1 MAVFGTIDA
10 ATFANNVAVTQDDA
24 TVTKNAAD
32 TVNQGDV
39 LVLGGVN
46 YIVRS
51 VSSTTSIEL
60 HTTYA
65 GSTNGTLSGAIR
77 RTPPKDV
84 AEYVIKGGDSNVGE
98 ILFVDSTEVG
108 LAENKQRGL
117 KGPGWWNYK
126 TYTDH
131 SGATRHKAVHLA
143 YVYIAAGASGDN
155 ADDTKVADVASAV
168 TITAQPAASV
178 SGAGSFADGVGT
190 FTLSTSTTGTPGTL
204 AYVWQRQTASGKR
217 WVNLA
222 ANTDTGITYANFTT
236 ATLGYNGLA
245 GDTLDG
251 YKYRVKITS
260 AGGTEEVISNGVATL
275 TFGS

>member
-1 MAVFGTIDA
+1 MSLIRTTDA
-10 ATFANNVAVTQDDA
+10 ATFANNVGVTNGDA
-24 TVTKNAAD
+24 TVSKNAAD
-32 TVNQGDV
+32 AISQGDV
-39 LVLGGVN
+39 IVLDNVN

-65 GSTNGTLSGAIR
+65 GSTEAALAGAVR

-98 ILFVDSTEVG
+98 LLFVDATEVG

-126 TYTDH
+126 SYTDH

-143 YVYIAAGASGDN
+143 YVYVAAGTSGDYT
-155 ADDTKVADVASAV
+155 DDTNVADAASSV
-168 TITAQPAASV
+168 TITTHPASSTSS
-178 SGAGSFADGVGT
+178 SGAGTFAN
-190 FTLSTSTTGTPGTL
+190 LAESSTGSPGSLIYT
-204 AYVWQRQTASGKR
+204 WQRQTASGKR
-217 WVNLA
+217 WQNITASL
-222 ANTDTGITYANFTT
+222 DTGITYVNFTS
-236 ATLGYNGLA
+236 AILGYNGLA
-245 GDTLDG
+245 SAALDG
-251 YKYRVKITS
+251 YKYRVKLTS
-260 AGGTEEVISNGVATL
+260 TGGTEEVISNGAATL

>member
-10 ATFANNVAVTQDDA
+10 ATFANNVGVTNGDA

-51 VSSTTSIEL
+51 VTSTTSIEL

-65 GSTNGTLSGAIR
+65 GSTEAALAGAVR

-143 YVYIAAGASGDN
+143 YVYIAAGTSGDCT
-155 ADDTKVADVASAV
+155 DDTKVADAASAV
-168 TITAQPAASV
+168 TITAQPANSTSS
-178 SGAGSFADGVGT
+178 SGAGT
-190 FTLSTSTTGTPGTL
+190 FTLSTPTTGTPGAL

-222 ANTDTGITYANFTT
+222 ANTDTGITYVNFTN
-236 ATLGYNGLA
+236 ATLSYTGLA
-245 GDTLDG
+245 SDALDG
-251 YKYRVKITS
+251 YKYRCVINTS
-260 AGGTEEVISNGVATL
+260 KGAATKRTNGAATL

>member
-1 MAVFGTIDA
+1 MAVFGSIDA
-10 ATFANNVAVTQDDA
+10 ATFSNNVGVTNGDA

-51 VSSTTSIEL
+51 VTSTTSIEL

-65 GSTNGTLSGAIR
+65 GSTEAALAGAVR

-143 YVYIAAGASGDN
+143 YVYIAAGTSGDFT
-155 ADDTKVADVASAV
+155 DDTRVADVASSV
-168 TITAQPAASV
+168 TIGTQPASSTSS
-178 SGAGSFADGVGT
+178 SGAGSFAN
-190 FTLSTSTTGTPGTL
+190 LATSTTGTPGAL

-222 ANTDTGITYANFTT
+222 ANTDTGITYVNFTN
-236 ATLGYNGLA
+236 ATLSYTGLA
-245 GDTLDG
+245 SDALDG

-260 AGGTEEVISNGVATL
+260 ANGTEEVISNGAAAL

>member
-10 ATFANNVAVTQDDA
+10 ATFANNVGVTNGDA

-65 GSTNGTLSGAIR
+65 GSTNNSLSGAVR

-108 LAENKQRGL
+108 LAENKSRGL

-143 YVYIAAGASGDN
+143 YVYIAAGTSGDFT
-155 ADDTKVADVASAV
+155 DDTKVADVASAV
-168 TITAQPAASV
+168 TITAQPANSTSS
-178 SGAGSFADGVGT
+178 SGGGT
-190 FTLSTSTTGTPGTL
+190 FTLSTSTTGTPGAL

-222 ANTDTGITYANFTT
+222 ANTDTGITYSNFTT
-236 ATLGYNGLA
+236 ATLTYASLGGTTLNGN
-245 GDTLDG
+245 
-251 YKYRVKITS
+251 KYRVKVTS
-260 AGGTEEVISNGVATL
+260 ANGTEEVITNGAATL

>member
-10 ATFANNVAVTQDDA
+10 ATFANNVAVTNGDA

-32 TVNQGDV
+32 TVEQGDV

-51 VSSTTSIEL
+51 VTSTTTIEL

-65 GSTNGTLSGAIR
+65 GSTNAALAGAVR
-77 RTPPKDV
+77 RTPPKEV
-84 AEYVIKGGDSNVGE
+84 AQYVIRGGDSSVGE
-98 ILFVDSTEVG
+98 ILFVDATEVG
-108 LAENKQRGL
+108 LAENKSRGL

-131 SGATRHKAVHLA
+131 SGATRHKAEHLA
-143 YVYIAAGASGDN
+143 YAYIAAGTSGDFT
-155 ADDTKVADVASAV
+155 DDTKVADVASAV
-168 TITAQPAASV
+168 TIGTQPANSTSS
-178 SGAGSFADGVGT
+178 SGAGT
-190 FTLSTSTTGTPGTL
+190 FTLSTSTTGTPGAL

-217 WVNLA
+217 WVNITASL
-222 ANTDTGITYANFTT
+222 DTGITYANFTT
-236 ATLGYNGLA
+236 ATLGYSGLGGA
-245 GDTLDG
+245 TLDG
-251 YKYRVKITS
+251 YKYRVKVTS
-260 AGGTEEVISNGVATL
+260 ANGTEEVVSDGAATL

>member
-1 MAVFGTIDA
+1 MAVFGSIDA
-10 ATFANNVAVTQDDA
+10 ATFANNVGVTNGDA

-39 LVLGGVN
+39 LVLDGVN

-51 VSSTTSIEL
+51 VTSTTSIEL

-65 GSTNGTLSGAIR
+65 GSTEAALAGAVR

-143 YVYIAAGASGDN
+143 YVYIAAGTSGDFT
-155 ADDTKVADVASAV
+155 DDTRVADVASSV
-168 TITAQPAASV
+168 TIGTQPAASTSS
-178 SGAGSFADGVGT
+178 SGAGSFAN
-190 FTLSTSTTGTPGTL
+190 LATSTTGTPGAL

-222 ANTDTGITYANFTT
+222 ANTDTGITYVNFTN
-236 ATLGYNGLA
+236 ATLSYTGLA
-245 GDTLDG
+245 SDALDG

-260 AGGTEEVISNGVATL
+260 ANGTEEVISNGAATL

>member
-10 ATFANNVAVTQDDA
+10 ATFANNVGVTNGDA

-39 LVLGGVN
+39 LVLDGVN

-65 GSTNGTLSGAIR
+65 GSTEAALAGAVR

-98 ILFVDSTEVG
+98 ILFVDATEVG

-143 YVYIAAGASGDN
+143 YVYIAAGTSGDFT
-155 ADDTKVADVASAV
+155 DDTKVADVASAV
-168 TITAQPAASV
+168 TIGTQPAASTSS
-178 SGAGSFADGVGT
+178 SGAGSFAN
-190 FTLSTSTTGTPGTL
+190 LATSTTGTPGAL
-204 AYVWQRQTASGKR
+204 AYVWQRQTATGKR

-222 ANTDTGITYANFTT
+222 ANTDTGITYVNFTN
-236 ATLGYNGLA
+236 ATLSYTGLA

-260 AGGTEEVISNGVATL
+260 AGGTEEVISNGAATL
-275 TFGS
+275 TFDS

>member
-10 ATFANNVAVTQDDA
+10 ATFANNVGVTNGDA

-39 LVLGGVN
+39 LVLDGVN

-51 VSSTTSIEL
+51 VTSTTSIEL

-65 GSTNGTLSGAIR
+65 GSTEAALAGAVR

-143 YVYIAAGASGDN
+143 YVYIAAGTSGDFT
-155 ADDTKVADVASAV
+155 DDTRVADVASSV
-168 TITAQPAASV
+168 TIGTQPASSTSS
-178 SGAGSFADGVGT
+178 SGAGSFAN
-190 FTLSTSTTGTPGTL
+190 LATSTTGTPGAL

-222 ANTDTGITYANFTT
+222 ANTDTGITYVNFTN
-236 ATLGYNGLA
+236 ATLSYTGLA
-245 GDTLDG
+245 SDALDG

-260 AGGTEEVISNGVATL
+260 ANGTEEVISNGAAAL

>member
-10 ATFANNVAVTQDDA
+10 ATFANNVGVTNGDA

-39 LVLGGVN
+39 LVLDGVN

-51 VSSTTSIEL
+51 VTSTTSIEL

-65 GSTNGTLSGAIR
+65 GSTEAALAGAVR

-98 ILFVDSTEVG
+98 ILFVDATEVG

-143 YVYIAAGASGDN
+143 YVYIAAGTSGDFT
-155 ADDTKVADVASAV
+155 DDTKVADVASAV
-168 TITAQPAASV
+168 TIGTQPASSTSS
-178 SGAGSFADGVGT
+178 SGAGSFAN
-190 FTLSTSTTGTPGTL
+190 LATSTTGTPGAL

-222 ANTDTGITYANFTT
+222 ANTDTGITYVNFTN
-236 ATLGYNGLA
+236 ATLSYTGLA
-245 GDTLDG
+245 SDALDG

-260 AGGTEEVISNGVATL
+260 AGGTEEVISNGAATL

>member
-1 MAVFGTIDA
+1 MSLIRTTDA
-10 ATFANNVAVTQDDA
+10 ATFSNNVGVTNGDA

-32 TVNQGDV
+32 AISQGDV
-39 LVLGGVN
+39 IVLAGVN

-65 GSTNGTLSGAIR
+65 GATEAALAGAVR

-98 ILFVDSTEVG
+98 LLFVDATEVG

-126 TYTDH
+126 SYTDH

-143 YVYIAAGASGDN
+143 YVYVAAGTSGDYT
-155 ADDTKVADVASAV
+155 DDTNVADAASSV
-168 TITAQPAASV
+168 TITTHPASSTSS
-178 SGAGSFADGVGT
+178 SGAGTFAN
-190 FTLSTSTTGTPGTL
+190 LAESSTGSPGSLIYT
-204 AYVWQRQTASGKR
+204 WQRQTASGKR
-217 WVNLA
+217 WQNITASL
-222 ANTDTGITYANFTT
+222 DTGITYVNFTS
-236 ATLGYNGLA
+236 AILGYNGLA
-245 GDTLDG
+245 SAALDG
-251 YKYRVKITS
+251 YKYRVKLTS
-260 AGGTEEVISNGVATL
+260 TGGTEEVISNGAATL
-275 TFGS
+275 TFGT

>member
-10 ATFANNVAVTQDDA
+10 ATFANNVGVTNGDA

-32 TVNQGDV
+32 SVEQGDV
-39 LVLGGVN
+39 LVLAGVN

-51 VSSTTSIEL
+51 VTSTTSIEL

-65 GSTNGTLSGAIR
+65 GSTETALAGAIR

-98 ILFVDSTEVG
+98 LLFVDATEVG

-126 TYTDH
+126 SYTDH

-143 YVYIAAGASGDN
+143 YVYIASGTSGDM
-155 ADDTKVADVASAV
+155 ADDTKVADAASSV
-168 TITAQPAASV
+168 TITTHPASSTSS
-178 SGAGSFADGVGT
+178 SGAGTFAN
-190 FTLSTSTTGTPGTL
+190 LAESSTGSPGSLIYT
-204 AYVWQRQTASGKR
+204 WQRQKAGTKRWQNITAS
-217 WVNLA
+217 L
-222 ANTDTGITYANFTT
+222 DTGITYVNFTS
-236 ATLGYNGLA
+236 AILGYNGLA
-245 GDTLDG
+245 SAALDG
-251 YKYRVKITS
+251 YKYRVKLTS
-260 AGGTEEVISNGVATL
+260 TGGTEEVISNGAAAL

>member
-1 MAVFGTIDA
+1 MSLIRTTDA
-10 ATFANNVAVTQDDA
+10 ATFSNNVGVTNGDA

-32 TVNQGDV
+32 AIVQGDV
-39 LVLGGVN
+39 IVLDNVN

-60 HTTYA
+60 HKVYA
-65 GSTNGTLSGAIR
+65 GATEAALAGAVR

-84 AEYVIKGGDSNVGE
+84 AEYVIKGGDTNVGE

-126 TYTDH
+126 TYTDA

-143 YVYIAAGASGDN
+143 YVYIAAGTSGDYS
-155 ADDTKVADVASAV
+155 DDTKVADAASSV
-168 TITAQPAASV
+168 TITTHPASSTSS
-178 SGAGSFADGVGT
+178 SGAGTFAN
-190 FTLSTSTTGTPGTL
+190 LAESSTGSPGSLIYT
-204 AYVWQRQTASGKR
+204 WQRQKAGTKR
-217 WVNLA
+217 WVNITASL
-222 ANTDTGITYANFTT
+222 DTGITYVNFTS
-236 ATLGYNGLA
+236 AILGYNSLA
-245 GDTLDG
+245 SDALDG
-251 YKYRVKITS
+251 YKYRVKLTS
-260 AGGTEEVISNGVATL
+260 TGGTEEVISDGAATL

>member
-1 MAVFGTIDA
+1 MAVFGSIDA
-10 ATFANNVAVTQDDA
+10 ATFANNVGVTNGDA

-39 LVLGGVN
+39 LVLDGVN

-51 VSSTTSIEL
+51 VTSTTSIEL

-65 GSTNGTLSGAIR
+65 GSTEAALAGAVR

-143 YVYIAAGASGDN
+143 YVYIAAGTSGDFT
-155 ADDTKVADVASAV
+155 DDTRVADVASSV
-168 TITAQPAASV
+168 TIGTHPASSTSS
-178 SGAGSFADGVGT
+178 SGAGSFAN
-190 FTLSTSTTGTPGTL
+190 LATSTTGTPGAL
-204 AYVWQRQTASGKR
+204 SYVWQRQTASGKR

-222 ANTDTGITYANFTT
+222 ANTDTGITYVNFTN
-236 ATLGYNGLA
+236 ATLSYTGLA
-245 GDTLDG
+245 SDALDG

-260 AGGTEEVISNGVATL
+260 ANGTEEVISNGAATL
-275 TFGS
+275 TFSS

>member
-1 MAVFGTIDA
+1 MAVFGSIDA
-10 ATFANNVAVTQDDA
+10 ATFSNNVGVTNGDA

-39 LVLGGVN
+39 LVLDGVN

-51 VSSTTSIEL
+51 VTSTTSIEL

-65 GSTNGTLSGAIR
+65 GSTEAALAGAVR

-143 YVYIAAGASGDN
+143 YVYIAAGTSGDFT
-155 ADDTKVADVASAV
+155 DDTRVADVASSV
-168 TITAQPAASV
+168 TIGTQPAASTSS
-178 SGAGSFADGVGT
+178 SGAGSFAN
-190 FTLSTSTTGTPGTL
+190 LATSTTGTPGAL

-222 ANTDTGITYANFTT
+222 ANTDTGITYVNFTN
-236 ATLGYNGLA
+236 ATLSYTGLA
-245 GDTLDG
+245 SDALDG

-260 AGGTEEVISNGVATL
+260 ANGTEEVISNGAATL
-275 TFGS
+275 TFSS

>member
-10 ATFANNVAVTQDDA
+10 ATFANNVGVTNGDA

-39 LVLGGVN
+39 LVLDGVN

-51 VSSTTSIEL
+51 VTSTTSIEL

-65 GSTNGTLSGAIR
+65 GSTEAALAGAVR

-143 YVYIAAGASGDN
+143 YVYIAAGTSGDFT
-155 ADDTKVADVASAV
+155 DDTRVADVASSV
-168 TITAQPAASV
+168 TIGTQPASSTSS
-178 SGAGSFADGVGT
+178 SGAGSFAN
-190 FTLSTSTTGTPGTL
+190 LATSTTGTPGAL

-222 ANTDTGITYANFTT
+222 ANTDTGITYVNFTN
-236 ATLGYNGLA
+236 ATLSYSGLA
-245 GDTLDG
+245 SAALDG

-260 AGGTEEVISNGVATL
+260 ANGTEEVISNGAAAL

>member
-10 ATFANNVAVTQDDA
+10 ATFANNVGVTNGDA

-32 TVNQGDV
+32 AIGQGDV
-39 LVLGGVN
+39 IVLDNVN

-51 VSSTTSIEL
+51 VTSTTSIEL

-65 GSTNGTLSGAIR
+65 GSTEAPLAGAVR

-126 TYTDH
+126 TYTDA

-143 YVYIAAGASGDN
+143 YVYIAAGTSGDYS
-155 ADDTKVADVASAV
+155 DDTKVADAASSV
-168 TITAQPAASV
+168 TITTHPASSTSS
-178 SGAGSFADGVGT
+178 SGAGTFAN
-190 FTLSTSTTGTPGTL
+190 LAESSTGSPGSLIYT
-204 AYVWQRQTASGKR
+204 WQRQKAGTKR
-217 WVNLA
+217 WVNITASL
-222 ANTDTGITYANFTT
+222 DTGITYINTT
-236 ATLGYNGLA
+236 SAILGYSGLA
-245 GDTLDG
+245 SDALDG
-251 YKYRVKITS
+251 YKYRVKLTS
-260 AGGTEEVISNGVATL
+260 TGGTEEVISNGAATL

>member
-10 ATFANNVAVTQDDA
+10 ATFANNVGVTNGDA

-65 GSTNGTLSGAIR
+65 GSTNATLAGAVR
-77 RTPPKDV
+77 RTPPKEV
-84 AEYVIKGGDSNVGE
+84 AQYVIRGGDSSVGE
-98 ILFVDSTEVG
+98 ILFVDATEVG
-108 LAENKQRGL
+108 LAENKSRGL

-131 SGATRHKAVHLA
+131 SGATRHKAEHLA
-143 YVYIAAGASGDN
+143 YAYIAAGTSGDFT
-155 ADDTKVADVASAV
+155 DDTKVADVASAV

-178 SGAGSFADGVGT
+178 SGAGAAADGAGT

-236 ATLGYNGLA
+236 ATLGYTGLA

-260 AGGTEEVISNGVATL
+260 ANGTEEVISNGVATL

>member
-10 ATFANNVAVTQDDA
+10 ATFANNVGVTNGDA

-39 LVLGGVN
+39 LVLDGVN

-51 VSSTTSIEL
+51 VTSTTSIEL

-65 GSTNGTLSGAIR
+65 GSTEAALAGAVR

-108 LAENKQRGL
+108 LAENKQRGF

-143 YVYIAAGASGDN
+143 YVYIAAGTSGDFT
-155 ADDTKVADVASAV
+155 DDTRVADVASSV
-168 TITAQPAASV
+168 TIGTQPASSTSS
-178 SGAGSFADGVGT
+178 SGAGSFAN
-190 FTLSTSTTGTPGTL
+190 LATSTTGTPGAL

-222 ANTDTGITYANFTT
+222 ANTDTGITYVNFTN
-236 ATLGYNGLA
+236 ATLSYTGLA
-245 GDTLDG
+245 SDALDG

-260 AGGTEEVISNGVATL
+260 ANGTEEVISNGAAAL